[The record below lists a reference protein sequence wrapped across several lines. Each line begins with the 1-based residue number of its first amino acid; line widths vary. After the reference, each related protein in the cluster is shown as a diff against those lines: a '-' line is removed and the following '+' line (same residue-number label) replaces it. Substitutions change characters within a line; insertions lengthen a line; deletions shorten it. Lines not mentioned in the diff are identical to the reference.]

1 MKVGLVLPHLGTEA
15 TKDSIVIKMTL
26 SAENEA
32 LIRYGLQKDF
42 SGRLTRRHRILQ
54 QQTGVYQL
62 FIKEYLIR
70 YKHLPLWLVRQ
81 KR

>member
-1 MKVGLVLPHLGTEA
+1 MKVGRVLPHLGTEA

-42 SGRLTRRHRILQ
+42 SGP
-54 QQTGVYQL
+54 QTPYPATADGS
-62 FIKEYLIR
+62 
-70 YKHLPLWLVRQ
+70 LPTFY
-81 KR
+81 